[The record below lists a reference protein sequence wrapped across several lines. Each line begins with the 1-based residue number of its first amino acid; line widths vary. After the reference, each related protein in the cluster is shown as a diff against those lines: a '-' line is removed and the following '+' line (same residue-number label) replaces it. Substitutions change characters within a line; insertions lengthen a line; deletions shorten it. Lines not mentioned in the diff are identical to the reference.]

1 MEHYNKREKTA
12 NLLFKII
19 EYGLIAFGLN
29 AMLPDSPISWDMVL
43 ISGVIILITF
53 IIALIIT
60 PEKENRL

>member
-29 AMLPDSPISWDMVL
+29 AMLPDSPISWSMVL

-53 IIALIIT
+53 VIALVIT
-60 PEKENRL
+60 PEKENR